1 MAAARRPPRPRVP
14 RKPQGRYHHGEL
26 RRALVETA
34 LAVIEREGVGAL
46 SLRDLSRRLG
56 VSHAAPAHHFR
67 DRSALL
73 TAVAT
78 DGFERLSAA
87 LAAAAERAPSGA
99 PRLEALGRAYVR
111 FAQDHPAAFRV
122 MFGREL
128 SELDPPPPELAAA
141 GQRAFA
147 RLVEAVTQALAA
159 GPAEGRPAAEDVAFA
174 CWSVVHGA
182 ATLWNDGP
190 LRCAGPP
197 AQARAGFERGLS
209 FSLGLLGGALEGAP
223 GRGRR

>member
-1 MAAARRPPRPRVP
+1 MARRSPRERLP

-26 RRALVETA
+26 RQALVSTA

-67 DRSALL
+67 DRAALL
-73 TAVAT
+73 GAIARE
-78 DGFERLSAA
+78 GFERLSAA
-87 LAAAAERAPSGA
+87 MIAASEASAPDA
-99 PRLEALGRAYVR
+99 RLEAIGRAYVR
-111 FAQDHPAAFRV
+111 FALDHPASFRV

-128 SELDPPPPELAAA
+128 SELEAPPPELAEA

-147 RLVEAVTQALAA
+147 LLVEAVRESLAGQA
-159 GPAEGRPAAEDVAFA
+159 PPGRAAAEDVAFT
-174 CWSVVHGA
+174 CWSLVHGA
-182 ATLWNDGP
+182 ATLWIDGP

-197 AQARAGFERGLS
+197 EEARASFERGLA
-209 FSLGLLGGALEGAP
+209 FSLDLLGRALDAAAAP
-223 GRGRR
+223 RRR